1 VTRFHDEMEAVRRAL
16 NDAARVRA
24 NAAEVE
30 RRPIAPGRCRMPP
43 HQTGCAGE
51 GSLVVEG
58 GGAWTALERSR
69 PATAPIGSTACA
81 NRG

>member
-1 VTRFHDEMEAVRRAL
+1 MRWKPVDRLSMMQHRYGRTRPKWNVGGAWRVQ
-16 NDAARVRA
+16 DAA
-24 NAAEVE
+24 
-30 RRPIAPGRCRMPP
+30 APDGLCL
-43 HQTGCAGE
+43 GE